1 MLIEPYGFK
10 EPVYYTEYNPY
21 IDLISKRGERM
32 EVEKRSDINR
42 LIRRLIALYG
52 TNDIEYSGRSTGLR
66 FGPGG
71 R

>member
-1 MLIEPYGFK
+1 MHDVHIFIYFFLIVFVFSAE
-10 EPVYYTEYNPY
+10 
-21 IDLISKRGERM
+21 KRG
-32 EVEKRSDINR
+32 DINR